1 MRESGVP
8 QFTVDSH
15 RALGDFDL
23 LGVSFSTE
31 LGYTNL
37 LTALDLA
44 GMPLHA
50 ADRSEDDP
58 LVIAGGHAAFNPE
71 PIADF
76 IDAAVIGD
84 GEQAVL
90 TITDIVTD
98 WKASGQSG
106 WAARAAA
113 PAGPH
118 RRRLRAGVLRRVV
131 PRRRP
136 DPAGRPAGRAA
147 RRAVAR
153 LQAHRHGPR
162 RLAVPEAAARAA
174 RRVGA
179 RADVGR
185 DLPGLHPGLPVLP
198 GGHDHATGA
207 RAVDHRH
214 RRDGRTW
221 SGGNGIRGGR
231 PPVAVVGRPLRD
243 RRHHQGAGRPLR
255 GHADRAVAPVD
266 PRRRVQHRPRQRA
279 HPERAAVG
287 SDLRARGRLRADPQG
302 HQQDGDRGGPHR
314 DGLAPPTAP
323 AGGR

>member
-15 RALGDFDL
+15 RALRRLRPARRLVLHRAGLHQPAHRARPRGDAAARGRPVRGRPAGHRRRAR
-23 LGVSFSTE
+23 GVQP
-31 LGYTNL
+31 G
-37 LTALDLA
+37 
-44 GMPLHA
+44 
-50 ADRSEDDP
+50 ADRRLHRRRRDRRRRAGRADDHRHRHGLEGVGP
-58 LVIAGGHAAFNPE
+58 AGR
-71 PIADF
+71 
-76 IDAAVIGD
+76 
-84 GEQAVL
+84 
-90 TITDIVTD
+90 
-98 WKASGQSG
+98 
-106 WAARAAA
+106 AARAAA
-113 PAGPH
+113 AAGPH
-118 RRRLRAGVLRRVV
+118 RWRLRAGVLRRVV

-162 RLAVPEAAARAA
+162 RVAVPEAAARAA
-174 RRVGA
+174 GRVGA

-185 DLPGLHPGLPVLP
+185 DLPGLHARLPVLP

-221 SGGNGIRGGR
+221 PGGNGIRGGR
-231 PPVAVVGRPLRD
+231 PAVAVVGRPLRD

-255 GHADRAVAPVD
+255 GHPDRAVAAVD

-279 HPERAAVG
+279 DPERAAVG
-287 SDLRARGRLRADPQG
+287 SDVRARGRLRADPQG

-314 DGLAPPTAP
+314 DGRARPTAR